1 MSRLYLKPIFFQNL
15 LQQLQSNDKYSTFL
29 RLLKEGNLTSLLE
42 DETKSYTLLVPND
55 EHFKEVEEYL
65 SEIQSKEDQMEF
77 LIKSHII
84 PEVICC
90 AGITQSQWPF
100 VRSIQA
106 LSQAHLRLDRDRR
119 PKIQNAGITK
129 CDIIATNGIIHEVND
144 LIAFQQQRQP
154 AQQDQHNTFRHDFF
168 F

>member
-1 MSRLYLKPIFFQNL
+1 M
-15 LQQLQSNDKYSTFL
+15 LQLLQSNEDYSTFL
-29 RLLKEGNLTSLLE
+29 RLINEFNLTSLLE
-42 DETKSYTLLVPND
+42 DETKNFTLLVPKD

-65 SEIQSKEDQMEF
+65 SEMKSNEDQTEF

-84 PEVICC
+84 PEVMCC

-106 LSQAHLRLDRDRR
+106 LSHANLRLDRDRR

-144 LIAFQQQRQP
+144 LIAIQP
-154 AQQDQHNTFRHDFF
+154 QHQPNQQDRHTFRHDFF

>member
-1 MSRLYLKPIFFQNL
+1 MNLLWQNL
-15 LQQLQSNDKYSTFL
+15 LQQLQSSEKYSTFL
-29 RLLKEGNLTSLLE
+29 RLINEANLTSLLE

-55 EHFKEVEEYL
+55 ETFKEVEEYL
-65 SEIQSKEDQMEF
+65 SEIESKEDQKEF

-84 PEVICC
+84 PEVMCC

-100 VRSIQA
+100 VRSVEA
-106 LSQAHLRLDRDRR
+106 LSHAHLRLDRDRR

-129 CDIIATNGIIHEVND
+129 CDIMATNGIIHEVND
-144 LIAFQQQRQP
+144 LIAIQTQRQP
-154 AQQDQHNTFRHDFF
+154 AQHDQHTFRHDFF